1 MKKQSPIIKILL
13 FPINLLKYEALGI
26 YYTCYALLY
35 PFIFIFNKIGDIIFK
50 NYEKSSKKNSDIKE
64 MVEEEVN
71 LDSGISAF
79 KDEEKQVEKK
89 DSKKETK
96 KEDQY
101 KLEYTETLE
110 DKWNKFYN
118 NLSFVKKKK
127 EKDLAQNRSLFEILQ
142 TDTERSEK
150 PVTYKYVALD
160 NSGKKV
166 TNTFYAYSKM
176 EVYTYL
182 TGEGYTVLSIET
194 SKYIELFYGPSEFNN
209 FHFKNKDLIFWLT
222 QLSTYLK
229 AGITLTDSMRIL
241 GKQMS
246 KSPRKKK
253 VFDSIIYNLTL
264 GESFSSALEKQR
276 NSFPA
281 LLISMVKAAEAT
293 GELEETLDDLA
304 DYYTELENTRKAMIN
319 AMSYPAIISI
329 FSIAVVVFILLYVI
343 PQFEGVYSS
352 TGATL
357 NGYTLWILNLS
368 KFFDKNFA
376 YIMAGLVLIIS
387 VIIALYKNVKSFR
400 KNFQIFAMKLPLFG
414 NIIIYKEMNIFAKT
428 FASLL
433 KNNVFI
439 TDSMNLLSEI
449 TTNEV
454 YKEIMFRTINNIARG
469 EKISTSFKDQWA
481 VPEVAYYMI
490 VTGEST
496 GELAAMMSK
505 VADYYQTEHK
515 TIINNM
521 KNFIEP
527 AMIIFLAVIVGGIV
541 LAVILPMFSLYSQI
555 K

>member
-1 MKKQSPIIKILL
+1 MNNQNIILKILL
-13 FPINLLKYEALGI
+13 FPFNLLKYEVLGI
-26 YYTCYALLY
+26 YYTIYALLY
-35 PFIFIFNKIGDIIFK
+35 PFIFIFNKIGDKIFN
-50 NYEKSSKKNSDIKE
+50 NYEKKQKNKVGIE
-64 MVEEEVN
+64 TLEEETVN
-71 LDSGISAF
+71 LDSGVEAF
-79 KDEEKQVEKK
+79 
-89 DSKKETK
+89 KKETK
-96 KEDQY
+96 KTKLNNEPAQKEET
-101 KLEYTETLE
+101 KLEYKPTLE
-110 DKWNKFYN
+110 DKWQDFYN
-118 NLSFVKKKK
+118 NLSFVKKQR
-127 EKDLAQNRSLFEILQ
+127 EAQKIQNQSLYAALQ

-150 PVTYKYVALD
+150 PVTYKYTAID
-160 NSGKKV
+160 SSGKKV
-166 TNTFYAYSKM
+166 TGVFYAYSKM

-182 TGEGYTVLSIET
+182 TNEGNTVLTIET

-209 FHFKNKDLIFWLT
+209 YRFRNKDLIFWLT

-246 KSPRKKK
+246 KSPRKKR

-304 DYYTELENTRKAMIN
+304 SYYTELDNTRKAMIN
-319 AMSYPAIISI
+319 AMSYPAIISV
-329 FSIAVVVFILLYVI
+329 FSVAVVVFIMLYVI
-343 PQFEGVYSS
+343 PQFEGVYAS
-352 TGATL
+352 TEATL
-357 NGYTLWILNLS
+357 NGYTLWVLNLS
-368 KFFDKNFA
+368 KFFDKNFV
-376 YIMAGLVLIIS
+376 YLLSGFILIIV
-387 VIIALYKNVKSFR
+387 VIIIFYKKVKSFR
-400 KNFQIFAMKLPLFG
+400 KSLQIFAMKLPIFG
-414 NIIIYKEMNIFAKT
+414 KIIIYKEMNVFAKT

-449 TTNEV
+449 TKNEV
-454 YKEIMFRTINNIARG
+454 YKEIMFKTINNIAKG
-469 EKISTSFKDQWA
+469 EKISESFKNQWA
-481 VPEVAYYMI
+481 VPEVAYFMI

-496 GELAAMMSK
+496 GELAAMMDK
-505 VADYYQTEHK
+505 VAQYYQTEHK

-527 AMIIFLAVIVGGIV
+527 TMIIFLAVVVGGIV
-541 LAVILPMFSLYSQI
+541 LAVILPMFSLYNQI

>member
-1 MKKQSPIIKILL
+1 MNNQNIILKILL
-13 FPINLLKYEALGI
+13 FPFNLLKYEVLGI
-26 YYTCYALLY
+26 YYTIYALLY
-35 PFIFIFNKIGDIIFK
+35 PFIFIFNKIGDKIFN
-50 NYEKSSKKNSDIKE
+50 NYEKKQKNKVGIE
-64 MVEEEVN
+64 TLEEETIN
-71 LDSGISAF
+71 LDSGVEAF
-79 KDEEKQVEKK
+79 
-89 DSKKETK
+89 KKETK
-96 KEDQY
+96 KTKLNNEPAQKEETKLKY
-101 KLEYTETLE
+101 KPTLE
-110 DKWNKFYN
+110 DKWQDFYN
-118 NLSFVKKKK
+118 NLSFVKKQK
-127 EKDLAQNRSLFEILQ
+127 EAQKIQNQSLYAALQ

-150 PVTYKYVALD
+150 PVTYKYTAID
-160 NSGKKV
+160 SSGKKV
-166 TNTFYAYSKM
+166 TGVFYAYSKM

-182 TGEGYTVLSIET
+182 TNEGNTVLTIET

-209 FHFKNKDLIFWLT
+209 YRFRNKDLIFWLT

-246 KSPRKKK
+246 KSPRKKR

-304 DYYTELENTRKAMIN
+304 SYYTELDNTRKAMIN
-319 AMSYPAIISI
+319 AMSYPAIISV
-329 FSIAVVVFILLYVI
+329 FSVAVVVFIMLYVI
-343 PQFEGVYSS
+343 PQFEGVYAS
-352 TGATL
+352 TEATL
-357 NGYTLWILNLS
+357 NGYTLWVLNLS
-368 KFFDKNFA
+368 KFFDKNFVHLLSGF
-376 YIMAGLVLIIS
+376 ILIIV
-387 VIIALYKNVKSFR
+387 VIIILYKKVKSFR
-400 KNFQIFAMKLPLFG
+400 KSLQIFAMKLPIFG
-414 NIIIYKEMNIFAKT
+414 KIIIYKEMNVFAKT

-449 TTNEV
+449 TKNEV
-454 YKEIMFRTINNIARG
+454 YKEIMFKTINNIAKG
-469 EKISTSFKDQWA
+469 EKISESFKNQWA
-481 VPEVAYYMI
+481 VPEVAYFMI

-496 GELAAMMSK
+496 GELAAMMDK
-505 VADYYQTEHK
+505 VAQYYQTEHK

-527 AMIIFLAVIVGGIV
+527 TMIIFLAVVVGGIV
-541 LAVILPMFSLYSQI
+541 LAVILPMFSLYNQI

>member
-26 YYTCYALLY
+26 YYTLYALLY
-35 PFIFIFNKIGDIIFK
+35 PFIFIFNKLGDVIFK
-50 NYEKSSKKNSDIKE
+50 KYEKTSKKNSDIKE
-64 MVEEEVN
+64 IVEEEVN
-71 LDSGISAF
+71 LDSGSSAF
-79 KDEEKQVEKK
+79 KEESKTKS
-89 DSKKETK
+89 DAKKEIK
-96 KEDQY
+96 QDDPY
-101 KLEYTETLE
+101 KIEYTETLE

-118 NLSFVKKKK
+118 NLSFVKKRK
-127 EKDLAQNRSLFEILQ
+127 EKELAQNRSLYEILQ
-142 TDTERSEK
+142 RDTERSEK
-150 PVTYKYVALD
+150 PLTYKYVALD
-160 NSGKKV
+160 SSGKKV
-166 TNTFYAYSKM
+166 INTFYAYSKM

-182 TGEGYTVLSIET
+182 SGEGYTVLSIET
-194 SKYIELFYGPSEFNN
+194 SKYIELFYGPSEYNN
-209 FHFKNKDLIFWLT
+209 FRFKNKDLIFWLT

-246 KSPRKKK
+246 KSPKKKK

-264 GESFSSALEKQR
+264 GESFSSALEKQQ

-304 DYYTELENTRKAMIN
+304 NYYTELENTRKAMIN
-319 AMSYPAIISI
+319 AMSYPAIISV
-329 FSIAVVVFILLYVI
+329 FSIAVIVFIMLYVI
-343 PQFEGVYSS
+343 PQFEGVYAS
-352 TGATL
+352 TGASL
-357 NGYTLWILNLS
+357 NGYTLWILNVS
-368 KFFDKNFA
+368 KFFDTNFIL
-376 YIMAGLVLIIS
+376 IMGSIVAIILIT
-387 VIIALYKNVKSFR
+387 VVLYKKVKSFR
-400 KNFQIFAMKLPLFG
+400 KNLQILGMKLPIFG

-521 KNFIEP
+521 KSFIEP
-527 AMIIFLAVIVGGIV
+527 VMIIFLAVVVGGIV
-541 LAVILPMFSLYSQI
+541 LAVILPMFSLYNQI

>member
-1 MKKQSPIIKILL
+1 MNNQNIILKILL
-13 FPINLLKYEALGI
+13 FPFNLLKYEVLGI
-26 YYTCYALLY
+26 YYTIYALLY
-35 PFIFIFNKIGDIIFK
+35 PFIFIFNKIGDKIFN
-50 NYEKSSKKNSDIKE
+50 NYEKKQKNKVGIE
-64 MVEEEVN
+64 TLEEETVN
-71 LDSGISAF
+71 LDSGVEAF
-79 KDEEKQVEKK
+79 N
-89 DSKKETK
+89 KETK
-96 KEDQY
+96 KTKLNNESAQKEETKLKY
-101 KLEYTETLE
+101 KPTLE
-110 DKWNKFYN
+110 DKWQDFYN
-118 NLSFVKKKK
+118 NLSFVKKQK
-127 EKDLAQNRSLFEILQ
+127 EAQKIQNQSLYAALQ

-150 PVTYKYVALD
+150 PVTYKYTAID
-160 NSGKKV
+160 SSGKKV
-166 TNTFYAYSKM
+166 TGVFYAYSKM

-182 TGEGYTVLSIET
+182 TNEGNTVLTIET

-209 FHFKNKDLIFWLT
+209 YRFRNKDLIFWLT

-246 KSPRKKK
+246 KSPRKKR

-304 DYYTELENTRKAMIN
+304 SYYTELDNTRKAMIN
-319 AMSYPAIISI
+319 AMSYPAIISV
-329 FSIAVVVFILLYVI
+329 FSVAVVVFIMLYVI
-343 PQFEGVYSS
+343 PQFEGVYAS
-352 TGATL
+352 TEATL
-357 NGYTLWILNLS
+357 NGYTLWVLNLS
-368 KFFDKNFA
+368 KFFDKNFVHLLSGF
-376 YIMAGLVLIIS
+376 ILIIV
-387 VIIALYKNVKSFR
+387 VIIILYKKVKSFR
-400 KNFQIFAMKLPLFG
+400 KSLQIFAMKLPIFG
-414 NIIIYKEMNIFAKT
+414 KIIIYKEMNVFAKT

-449 TTNEV
+449 TKNEV
-454 YKEIMFRTINNIARG
+454 YKEIMFKTINNIAKG
-469 EKISTSFKDQWA
+469 EKISESFKNQWA
-481 VPEVAYYMI
+481 VPEVAYFMI

-496 GELAAMMSK
+496 GELAAMMDK
-505 VADYYQTEHK
+505 VAQYYQTEHK

-527 AMIIFLAVIVGGIV
+527 TMIIFLAVVVGGIV
-541 LAVILPMFSLYSQI
+541 LAVILPMFSLYNQI

>member
-1 MKKQSPIIKILL
+1 MNNQNIILKILL
-13 FPINLLKYEALGI
+13 FPFNLLKYEVLGI
-26 YYTCYALLY
+26 YYTIYALLY
-35 PFIFIFNKIGDIIFK
+35 PFIFIFNKIGDKIFN
-50 NYEKSSKKNSDIKE
+50 NYEKKQKNKVGIE
-64 MVEEEVN
+64 TLEEETIN
-71 LDSGISAF
+71 LDSGVEAF
-79 KDEEKQVEKK
+79 
-89 DSKKETK
+89 KKETK
-96 KEDQY
+96 KTKLNNEPAQKEET
-101 KLEYTETLE
+101 KLEYKPTLE
-110 DKWNKFYN
+110 DKWQDFYN
-118 NLSFVKKKK
+118 NLSFVKKQK
-127 EKDLAQNRSLFEILQ
+127 EAQKIQNQNLYAALQ

-150 PVTYKYVALD
+150 PVTYKYTAID
-160 NSGKKV
+160 SSGKKV
-166 TNTFYAYSKM
+166 TGVFYAYSKM

-182 TGEGYTVLSIET
+182 TNEGNTVLTIET

-209 FHFKNKDLIFWLT
+209 YRFRNKDLIFWLT

-246 KSPRKKK
+246 KSPRKKR

-304 DYYTELENTRKAMIN
+304 SYYTELDNTRKAMIN
-319 AMSYPAIISI
+319 AMSYPAIISV
-329 FSIAVVVFILLYVI
+329 FSVAVVVFIMLYVI
-343 PQFEGVYSS
+343 PQFEGVYAS
-352 TGATL
+352 TEATL
-357 NGYTLWILNLS
+357 NGYTLWVINLS
-368 KFFDKNFA
+368 KFFDKNFV
-376 YIMAGLVLIIS
+376 YLLSGFILIIV
-387 VIIALYKNVKSFR
+387 VIIIFYKKVKSFR
-400 KNFQIFAMKLPLFG
+400 KSLQIFAMKLPIFG
-414 NIIIYKEMNIFAKT
+414 KIIIYKEMNVFAKT

-449 TTNEV
+449 TKNEV
-454 YKEIMFRTINNIARG
+454 YKEIMFKTINNIAKG
-469 EKISTSFKDQWA
+469 EKISESFKNQWA
-481 VPEVAYYMI
+481 VPEVAYFMI

-496 GELAAMMSK
+496 GELAAMMDK
-505 VADYYQTEHK
+505 VAQYYQTEHK

-527 AMIIFLAVIVGGIV
+527 TMIIFLAVVVGGIV
-541 LAVILPMFSLYSQI
+541 LAVILPMFSLYNQI

>member
-1 MKKQSPIIKILL
+1 MNNQNIILKILL
-13 FPINLLKYEALGI
+13 FPFNLLKYEVLGI
-26 YYTCYALLY
+26 YYTIYALLY
-35 PFIFIFNKIGDIIFK
+35 PFIFIFNKIGDKIFN
-50 NYEKSSKKNSDIKE
+50 NYEKKQKNKVGIE
-64 MVEEEVN
+64 TLEEETIN
-71 LDSGISAF
+71 LDSGVEAF
-79 KDEEKQVEKK
+79 
-89 DSKKETK
+89 KKETK
-96 KEDQY
+96 KTKLNNEPAQKEET
-101 KLEYTETLE
+101 KLEYKPTLE
-110 DKWNKFYN
+110 DKWQDFYN
-118 NLSFVKKKK
+118 NLSFVKKQK
-127 EKDLAQNRSLFEILQ
+127 EAQKIQNQNLYAALQ

-150 PVTYKYVALD
+150 PVTYKYTAID
-160 NSGKKV
+160 SSGKKV
-166 TNTFYAYSKM
+166 TGVFYAYSKM

-182 TGEGYTVLSIET
+182 TNEGNTVLTIET

-209 FHFKNKDLIFWLT
+209 YRFRNKDLIFWLT

-246 KSPRKKK
+246 KSPRKKR

-304 DYYTELENTRKAMIN
+304 SYYTELDNTRKAMIN
-319 AMSYPAIISI
+319 AMSYPAIISV
-329 FSIAVVVFILLYVI
+329 FSVAVVVFIMLYVI
-343 PQFEGVYSS
+343 PQFEGVYAS
-352 TGATL
+352 TEATL
-357 NGYTLWILNLS
+357 NGYTLWVLNLS
-368 KFFDKNFA
+368 KFFDKNFV
-376 YIMAGLVLIIS
+376 YLLSGFILIIV
-387 VIIALYKNVKSFR
+387 VIIIFYKKIKSFR
-400 KNFQIFAMKLPLFG
+400 KSLQIFAMKLPIFG
-414 NIIIYKEMNIFAKT
+414 KIIIYKEMNVFAKT

-449 TTNEV
+449 TKNEV
-454 YKEIMFRTINNIARG
+454 YKEIMFKTINNIAKG
-469 EKISTSFKDQWA
+469 EKISESFKNQWA
-481 VPEVAYYMI
+481 VPEVAYFMI

-496 GELAAMMSK
+496 GELAAMMDK
-505 VADYYQTEHK
+505 VAQYYQTEHK

-527 AMIIFLAVIVGGIV
+527 TMIIFLAVVVGGIV
-541 LAVILPMFSLYSQI
+541 LAVILPMFSLYNQI

>member
-1 MKKQSPIIKILL
+1 MNNQNIILKILL
-13 FPINLLKYEALGI
+13 FPFNLLKYEVLGI
-26 YYTCYALLY
+26 YYTIYALLY
-35 PFIFIFNKIGDIIFK
+35 PFIFIFNKIGDKIFN
-50 NYEKSSKKNSDIKE
+50 NYEKKQKNKVGIE
-64 MVEEEVN
+64 TLEEETIN
-71 LDSGISAF
+71 LDSGVEAF
-79 KDEEKQVEKK
+79 
-89 DSKKETK
+89 KKETEK
-96 KEDQY
+96 TKLNNEPAQKEET
-101 KLEYTETLE
+101 KLEYKPTLE
-110 DKWNKFYN
+110 DKWQDFYN
-118 NLSFVKKKK
+118 NLSFVKKQK
-127 EKDLAQNRSLFEILQ
+127 EAQKIQNQSLYAALQ

-150 PVTYKYVALD
+150 PVTYKYTAID
-160 NSGKKV
+160 SSGKKV
-166 TNTFYAYSKM
+166 TGVFYAYSKM

-182 TGEGYTVLSIET
+182 TNEGNTVLTIET

-209 FHFKNKDLIFWLT
+209 YRFRNKDLIFWLT

-246 KSPRKKK
+246 KSPRKKR

-304 DYYTELENTRKAMIN
+304 SYYTELDNTRKAMIN
-319 AMSYPAIISI
+319 AMSYPAIISV
-329 FSIAVVVFILLYVI
+329 FSVAVVVFIMLYVI
-343 PQFEGVYSS
+343 PQFEGVYAS
-352 TGATL
+352 TEATL
-357 NGYTLWILNLS
+357 NGYTLWVINLS
-368 KFFDKNFA
+368 KFFDKNFV
-376 YIMAGLVLIIS
+376 YLLSGFILIIV
-387 VIIALYKNVKSFR
+387 VIIILYKKVKSFR
-400 KNFQIFAMKLPLFG
+400 KSLQIFAMKLPIFG
-414 NIIIYKEMNIFAKT
+414 KIIIYKEMNVFAKT

-449 TTNEV
+449 TKNEV
-454 YKEIMFRTINNIARG
+454 YKEIMFKTINNIAKG
-469 EKISTSFKDQWA
+469 EKISESFKNQWA
-481 VPEVAYYMI
+481 VPEVAYFMI

-496 GELAAMMSK
+496 GELAAMMDK
-505 VADYYQTEHK
+505 VAQYYQTEHK

-527 AMIIFLAVIVGGIV
+527 TMIIFLAVVVGGIV
-541 LAVILPMFSLYSQI
+541 LAVILPMFSLYNQI

>member
-1 MKKQSPIIKILL
+1 MNNQNIILKILL
-13 FPINLLKYEALGI
+13 FPFNLLKYEVLGI
-26 YYTCYALLY
+26 YYTIYALLY
-35 PFIFIFNKIGDIIFK
+35 PFIFIFNKIGDKIFN
-50 NYEKSSKKNSDIKE
+50 NYEKKQKNKVGIE
-64 MVEEEVN
+64 TLEEETVN
-71 LDSGISAF
+71 LDSGVEAF
-79 KDEEKQVEKK
+79 
-89 DSKKETK
+89 KKETEK
-96 KEDQY
+96 TKLNNEPAQKEETKLKY
-101 KLEYTETLE
+101 KSTLE
-110 DKWNKFYN
+110 DKWQDFYN
-118 NLSFVKKKK
+118 NLSFVKKQK
-127 EKDLAQNRSLFEILQ
+127 EAQKIQNQSLYAALQ

-150 PVTYKYVALD
+150 PVTYKYTAID
-160 NSGKKV
+160 SSGKKV
-166 TNTFYAYSKM
+166 TGVFYAYSKM

-182 TGEGYTVLSIET
+182 TNEGNTVLTIET

-209 FHFKNKDLIFWLT
+209 YRFRNKDLIFWLT

-246 KSPRKKK
+246 KSPRKKR

-304 DYYTELENTRKAMIN
+304 SYYTELDNTRKAMIN
-319 AMSYPAIISI
+319 AMSYPAIISV
-329 FSIAVVVFILLYVI
+329 FSVAVVVFIMLYVI
-343 PQFEGVYSS
+343 PQFEGVYAS
-352 TGATL
+352 TEATL
-357 NGYTLWILNLS
+357 NGYTLWVLNLS
-368 KFFDKNFA
+368 KFFDKNFVHLLSGF
-376 YIMAGLVLIIS
+376 ILIIV
-387 VIIALYKNVKSFR
+387 VIIILYKKVKSFR
-400 KNFQIFAMKLPLFG
+400 KSLQIFAMKLPIFG
-414 NIIIYKEMNIFAKT
+414 KIIIYKEMNVFAKT

-449 TTNEV
+449 TKNEV
-454 YKEIMFRTINNIARG
+454 YKEIMFKTINNIAKG
-469 EKISTSFKDQWA
+469 EKISESFKNQWA
-481 VPEVAYYMI
+481 VPEVAYFMI

-496 GELAAMMSK
+496 GELAAMMDK
-505 VADYYQTEHK
+505 VAQYYQTEHK

-527 AMIIFLAVIVGGIV
+527 TMIIFLAVVVGGIV
-541 LAVILPMFSLYSQI
+541 LAVILPMFSLYNQI

>member
-26 YYTCYALLY
+26 YYTLYALLY
-35 PFIFIFNKIGDIIFK
+35 PFIFIFNKLGDVIFK
-50 NYEKSSKKNSDIKE
+50 KYEKTSKKNSDIKE
-64 MVEEEVN
+64 IVEEEVN
-71 LDSGISAF
+71 LDSGTSAF
-79 KDEEKQVEKK
+79 KEESKTKA
-89 DSKKETK
+89 DAKKEIK
-96 KEDQY
+96 QDDPY
-101 KLEYTETLE
+101 KIEYTETLE

-118 NLSFVKKKK
+118 NLSFVKKRK
-127 EKDLAQNRSLFEILQ
+127 EKELAQNRSLYEILQ
-142 TDTERSEK
+142 RDTERSEK
-150 PVTYKYVALD
+150 PLTYKYVALD
-160 NSGKKV
+160 SSGKKV
-166 TNTFYAYSKM
+166 INTFYAYSKM

-182 TGEGYTVLSIET
+182 SGEGYTVLSIET

-209 FHFKNKDLIFWLT
+209 FRFKNKDLIFWLT

-246 KSPRKKK
+246 KSPKKKK

-264 GESFSSALEKQR
+264 GESFSSALEKQQ

-304 DYYTELENTRKAMIN
+304 NYYTELENTRKAMIN
-319 AMSYPAIISI
+319 AMSYPAIISV
-329 FSIAVVVFILLYVI
+329 FSIAVIVFIMLYVI
-343 PQFEGVYSS
+343 PQFEGVYAS
-352 TGATL
+352 TGASL
-357 NGYTLWILNLS
+357 NGYTLWILNVS
-368 KFFDKNFA
+368 KFFDTNFIL
-376 YIMAGLVLIIS
+376 IMGSIVAIILIT
-387 VIIALYKNVKSFR
+387 VVLYKKVKSFR
-400 KNFQIFAMKLPLFG
+400 KNLQILGMKLPIFG

-521 KNFIEP
+521 KSFIEP
-527 AMIIFLAVIVGGIV
+527 VMIIFLAVVVGGIV
-541 LAVILPMFSLYSQI
+541 LAVILPMFSLYNQI

>member
-13 FPINLLKYEALGI
+13 FPINLLKYEVLGI
-26 YYTCYALLY
+26 YYTLYALLY
-35 PFIFIFNKIGDIIFK
+35 PFIFIFNKLGDVIFK
-50 NYEKSSKKNSDIKE
+50 KYEKSSKKNSSIKE
-64 MVEEEVN
+64 IVEEEVN
-71 LDSGISAF
+71 LDSGTSAF
-79 KDEEKQVEKK
+79 KEESKTKA
-89 DSKKETK
+89 DDKKEIK
-96 KEDQY
+96 QDDPY
-101 KLEYTETLE
+101 KIEYTETLE

-118 NLSFVKKKK
+118 NLSFVKKRK
-127 EKDLAQNRSLFEILQ
+127 EKELAQNRSLYEILQ
-142 TDTERSEK
+142 RDTERSEK
-150 PVTYKYVALD
+150 PLTYKYVALD
-160 NSGKKV
+160 SSGKKV

-182 TGEGYTVLSIET
+182 SGEGYTVLSIET

-209 FHFKNKDLIFWLT
+209 FRFKNKDLIFWLT

-264 GESFSSALEKQR
+264 GESFSSALEKQQ

-304 DYYTELENTRKAMIN
+304 NYYTELENTRKAMIN

-329 FSIAVVVFILLYVI
+329 FSIGVIVFIMLYVI
-343 PQFEGVYSS
+343 PQFEGVYAS
-352 TGATL
+352 TGASL
-357 NGYTLWILNLS
+357 NGYTLWILNVS
-368 KFFDKNFA
+368 KFFDTNFIL
-376 YIMAGLVLIIS
+376 IMGSIVTIILIT
-387 VIIALYKNVKSFR
+387 VVLYKKVKSFR
-400 KNFQIFAMKLPLFG
+400 KNLQILGMKLPVFG

-521 KNFIEP
+521 KSFIEP
-527 AMIIFLAVIVGGIV
+527 VMIIFLAVVVGGIV
-541 LAVILPMFSLYSQI
+541 LAVILPMFSLYNQI

>member
-13 FPINLLKYEALGI
+13 FPINLLKYEVLGI
-26 YYTCYALLY
+26 YYTLYALLY
-35 PFIFIFNKIGDIIFK
+35 PFIFIFNKLGDVIFK
-50 NYEKSSKKNSDIKE
+50 KYEKSSKKNSSIKE
-64 MVEEEVN
+64 IVEEEVN
-71 LDSGISAF
+71 LDSGTSAF
-79 KDEEKQVEKK
+79 KEESKTKA
-89 DSKKETK
+89 DDKKEIK
-96 KEDQY
+96 QDDPY
-101 KLEYTETLE
+101 KIEYTETLE

-118 NLSFVKKKK
+118 NLSFVKKRK
-127 EKDLAQNRSLFEILQ
+127 EKELAQNRSLYEILQ
-142 TDTERSEK
+142 RDTERSEK
-150 PVTYKYVALD
+150 PLTYKYVALD
-160 NSGKKV
+160 SSGKKV

-182 TGEGYTVLSIET
+182 SGEGYTVLSIET

-209 FHFKNKDLIFWLT
+209 FRFKNKDLIFWLT

-264 GESFSSALEKQR
+264 GESFSSALEKQQ

-304 DYYTELENTRKAMIN
+304 NYYTELENTRKAMIN

-329 FSIAVVVFILLYVI
+329 FSIGVIVFIMLYVI
-343 PQFEGVYSS
+343 PQFEGVYAS
-352 TGATL
+352 TGASL
-357 NGYTLWILNLS
+357 NGYTLWILNVS
-368 KFFDKNFA
+368 KFFDTNFIL
-376 YIMAGLVLIIS
+376 IMGSIVTIILIT
-387 VIIALYKNVKSFR
+387 VVLYKKVKSFR
-400 KNFQIFAMKLPLFG
+400 KNLQILGMKLPVFG

-527 AMIIFLAVIVGGIV
+527 VMIIFLAVVVGGIV
-541 LAVILPMFSLYSQI
+541 LAVILPMFSLYNQI

>member
-13 FPINLLKYEALGI
+13 FPINLLKYEVLVI
-26 YYTCYALLY
+26 YYTLYALLY
-35 PFIFIFNKIGDIIFK
+35 PFIFIFNKIGYK
-50 NYEKSSKKNSDIKE
+50 AYSKYEEYARKNSGVKE

-71 LDSGISAF
+71 LDSGTYAF
-79 KDEEKQVEKK
+79 KGEEKKEIKK
-89 DSKKETK
+89 D
-96 KEDQY
+96 DPY
-101 KLEYTETLE
+101 KIEYTETLE
-110 DKWNKFYN
+110 DKWNRFYN
-118 NLSFVKKKK
+118 NLSFVKKQK
-127 EKDLAQNRSLFEILQ
+127 EKDLAQNKNLIAALQ

-160 NSGKKV
+160 SSGKKV

-209 FHFKNKDLIFWLT
+209 FRFKNKDLIFWLT

-246 KSPRKKK
+246 KNPRKKK

-264 GESFSSALEKQR
+264 GESFSSSLEKQR

-281 LLISMVKAAEAT
+281 LLISMLKAAEAT

-319 AMSYPAIISI
+319 AMSYPAIISV
-329 FSIAVVVFILLYVI
+329 FSIAVIVFIMLYVI
-343 PQFEGVYSS
+343 PQFEGVYAS

-368 KFFDKNFA
+368 KFFDTNFA
-376 YIMAGLVLIIS
+376 LIIGGLVIIIS
-387 VIIALYKNVKSFR
+387 IIIILYKKVKSFR
-400 KNFQIFAMKLPLFG
+400 KNFQIFAMKIPIFG
-414 NIIIYKEMNIFAKT
+414 KIIIYKEMNIFAKT

-454 YKEIMFRTINNIARG
+454 YKEIMFRTVNNIARG

-527 AMIIFLAVIVGGIV
+527 VMIIFLAVVVGGIV

>member
-13 FPINLLKYEALGI
+13 FPINLLKYEVLGI
-26 YYTCYALLY
+26 YYTLYALLY
-35 PFIFIFNKIGDIIFK
+35 PFIFIFNKIGDK
-50 NYEKSSKKNSDIKE
+50 AYSKYEENARKNSGVKE

-71 LDSGISAF
+71 LDSGTSAF
-79 KDEEKQVEKK
+79 KGEEKKEIKK
-89 DSKKETK
+89 DDS
-96 KEDQY
+96 Y
-101 KLEYTETLE
+101 KIEYTETLE
-110 DKWNKFYN
+110 DKWNRFYN
-118 NLSFVKKKK
+118 NLSFVKKQK
-127 EKDLAQNRSLFEILQ
+127 EKDLAQNKNLIAALQ

-160 NSGKKV
+160 SSGKKV

-209 FHFKNKDLIFWLT
+209 FRFKNKDLIFWLT

-246 KSPRKKK
+246 KNPRKKK

-264 GESFSSALEKQR
+264 GESFSSSLEKQR

-319 AMSYPAIISI
+319 AMSYPAIISV
-329 FSIAVVVFILLYVI
+329 FSIAVIVFIMLYVI
-343 PQFEGVYSS
+343 PQFEDVYAS

-368 KFFDKNFA
+368 KFFDTNFA
-376 YIMAGLVLIIS
+376 LIIGGLVIIIS
-387 VIIALYKNVKSFR
+387 IIIILYKKVKSFR
-400 KNFQIFAMKLPLFG
+400 KNFQIFAMKIPIFG
-414 NIIIYKEMNIFAKT
+414 KIIIYKEMNIFAKT

-454 YKEIMFRTINNIARG
+454 YKEIMFRTVNNIARG

-527 AMIIFLAVIVGGIV
+527 VMIIFLAVVVGGIV

>member
-1 MKKQSPIIKILL
+1 MNNQNIILKILL
-13 FPINLLKYEALGI
+13 FPFNLLKYEVLGI
-26 YYTCYALLY
+26 YYTIYALLY
-35 PFIFIFNKIGDIIFK
+35 PFIFIFNKIGDKIFN
-50 NYEKSSKKNSDIKE
+50 NYEKKQKNKVGIE
-64 MVEEEVN
+64 TLEEETVN
-71 LDSGISAF
+71 LDSGVEAF
-79 KDEEKQVEKK
+79 
-89 DSKKETK
+89 KKETEK
-96 KEDQY
+96 TKLNNELAQKEETKLKY
-101 KLEYTETLE
+101 KPTLE
-110 DKWNKFYN
+110 DKWQDFYN
-118 NLSFVKKKK
+118 NLSFVKKQK
-127 EKDLAQNRSLFEILQ
+127 EAQKIQNQSLYAALQ

-150 PVTYKYVALD
+150 PVTYKYTAID
-160 NSGKKV
+160 SSGKKV
-166 TNTFYAYSKM
+166 TGVFYAYSKM

-182 TGEGYTVLSIET
+182 TNEGNTVLTIET

-209 FHFKNKDLIFWLT
+209 YRFRNKDLIFWLT

-246 KSPRKKK
+246 KSPRKKR

-304 DYYTELENTRKAMIN
+304 SYYTELDNTRKAMIN
-319 AMSYPAIISI
+319 AMSYPAIISV
-329 FSIAVVVFILLYVI
+329 FSVAVVVFIMLYVI
-343 PQFEGVYSS
+343 PQFEGVYAS
-352 TGATL
+352 TEATL
-357 NGYTLWILNLS
+357 NGYTLWVLNLS
-368 KFFDKNFA
+368 KFFDKNFV
-376 YIMAGLVLIIS
+376 YLLSGFILIIV
-387 VIIALYKNVKSFR
+387 VIIIFYKKVKSFR
-400 KNFQIFAMKLPLFG
+400 KSLQIFAMKLPIFG
-414 NIIIYKEMNIFAKT
+414 KIIIYKEMNVFTKT

-449 TTNEV
+449 TKNEV
-454 YKEIMFRTINNIARG
+454 YKEIMFKTINNIAKG
-469 EKISTSFKDQWA
+469 EKISESFKNQWA
-481 VPEVAYYMI
+481 VPEVAYFMI

-496 GELAAMMSK
+496 GELAAMMDK
-505 VADYYQTEHK
+505 VAQYYQTEHK

-527 AMIIFLAVIVGGIV
+527 TMIIFLAVVVGGIV
-541 LAVILPMFSLYSQI
+541 LAVILPMFSLYNQI

>member
-1 MKKQSPIIKILL
+1 MNNQNIILKILL
-13 FPINLLKYEALGI
+13 FPFNLLKYEVLGI
-26 YYTCYALLY
+26 YYTIYALLY
-35 PFIFIFNKIGDIIFK
+35 PFIFIFNKIGDKIFN
-50 NYEKSSKKNSDIKE
+50 NYEKKQKNKVGIE
-64 MVEEEVN
+64 TLEEETVN
-71 LDSGISAF
+71 LDSGVEAF
-79 KDEEKQVEKK
+79 
-89 DSKKETK
+89 KKETEK
-96 KEDQY
+96 TKLNNEPAQKEETKLKY
-101 KLEYTETLE
+101 KPTLE
-110 DKWNKFYN
+110 DKWQDFYN
-118 NLSFVKKKK
+118 NLSFVKKQK
-127 EKDLAQNRSLFEILQ
+127 EAQKIQNQSLYAALQ

-150 PVTYKYVALD
+150 PVTYKYTAID
-160 NSGKKV
+160 SSGKKV
-166 TNTFYAYSKM
+166 TGVFYAYSKM

-182 TGEGYTVLSIET
+182 TNEGNTVLTIET

-209 FHFKNKDLIFWLT
+209 YRFRNKDLIFWLT

-246 KSPRKKK
+246 KSPRKKR

-304 DYYTELENTRKAMIN
+304 SYYTELDNTRKAMIN
-319 AMSYPAIISI
+319 AMSYPAIISV
-329 FSIAVVVFILLYVI
+329 FSVAVVVFIMLYVI
-343 PQFEGVYSS
+343 PQFEGVYAS
-352 TGATL
+352 TEATL
-357 NGYTLWILNLS
+357 NGYTLWVLNLS
-368 KFFDKNFA
+368 KFFDKNFV
-376 YIMAGLVLIIS
+376 YLLSGFILIIV
-387 VIIALYKNVKSFR
+387 VIIIFYKKVKSFR
-400 KNFQIFAMKLPLFG
+400 KSLQIFAMKLPIFG
-414 NIIIYKEMNIFAKT
+414 KIIIYKEMNVFTKT

-449 TTNEV
+449 TKNEV
-454 YKEIMFRTINNIARG
+454 YKEIMFKTINNIAKG
-469 EKISTSFKDQWA
+469 EKISESFKNQWA
-481 VPEVAYYMI
+481 VPEVAYFMI

-496 GELAAMMSK
+496 GELAAMMDK
-505 VADYYQTEHK
+505 VAQYYQTEHK

-527 AMIIFLAVIVGGIV
+527 TMIIFLAVVVGGIV
-541 LAVILPMFSLYSQI
+541 LAVILPMFSLYNQI

>member
-1 MKKQSPIIKILL
+1 MNNQNIILKILL
-13 FPINLLKYEALGI
+13 FPFNLLKYEVLGI
-26 YYTCYALLY
+26 YYTIYALLY
-35 PFIFIFNKIGDIIFK
+35 PFIFIFNKIGDKIFN
-50 NYEKSSKKNSDIKE
+50 NYEKKQKNKVGIE
-64 MVEEEVN
+64 TLEEETVN
-71 LDSGISAF
+71 LDSGVEAF
-79 KDEEKQVEKK
+79 
-89 DSKKETK
+89 KKETEK
-96 KEDQY
+96 TKLNNEPAQKEET
-101 KLEYTETLE
+101 KLEYKPTLE
-110 DKWNKFYN
+110 DKWQDFYN
-118 NLSFVKKKK
+118 NLSFVKKQK
-127 EKDLAQNRSLFEILQ
+127 EAQKIQNQSLYAALQ

-150 PVTYKYVALD
+150 PVTYKYTAID
-160 NSGKKV
+160 SSGKKV
-166 TNTFYAYSKM
+166 TGVFYAYSKM

-182 TGEGYTVLSIET
+182 TNEGNTVLTIET

-209 FHFKNKDLIFWLT
+209 YRFRNKDLIFWLT

-246 KSPRKKK
+246 KSPRKKR

-304 DYYTELENTRKAMIN
+304 SYYTELDNTRKAMIN
-319 AMSYPAIISI
+319 AMSYPAIISV
-329 FSIAVVVFILLYVI
+329 FSVAVVVFIMLYVI
-343 PQFEGVYSS
+343 PQFEGVYAS
-352 TGATL
+352 TEATL
-357 NGYTLWILNLS
+357 NGYTLWVINLS
-368 KFFDKNFA
+368 KFFDKNFV
-376 YIMAGLVLIIS
+376 YLLSGFILIIV
-387 VIIALYKNVKSFR
+387 VIIILYKKVKSFR
-400 KNFQIFAMKLPLFG
+400 KSLQIFAMKLPIFG
-414 NIIIYKEMNIFAKT
+414 KIIIYKEMNVFAKT

-449 TTNEV
+449 TKNEV
-454 YKEIMFRTINNIARG
+454 YKEIMFKTINNIAKG
-469 EKISTSFKDQWA
+469 EKISESFKNQWA
-481 VPEVAYYMI
+481 VPEVAYFMI

-496 GELAAMMSK
+496 GELAAMMDK
-505 VADYYQTEHK
+505 VAQYYQTEHK

-527 AMIIFLAVIVGGIV
+527 TMIIFLAVVVGGIV
-541 LAVILPMFSLYSQI
+541 LAVILPMFSLYNQI

>member
-13 FPINLLKYEALGI
+13 FPINLLKYEVLGI
-26 YYTCYALLY
+26 YYTLYALLY
-35 PFIFIFNKIGDIIFK
+35 PFIFIFNKLGDVIFK
-50 NYEKSSKKNSDIKE
+50 KYEKSSKKNSNIKE
-64 MVEEEVN
+64 IIEEEVN
-71 LDSGISAF
+71 LDSGTSAF
-79 KDEEKQVEKK
+79 KEESKTKA
-89 DSKKETK
+89 DDKKEIK
-96 KEDQY
+96 QDDPY
-101 KLEYTETLE
+101 KIEYTETLE

-118 NLSFVKKKK
+118 NLSFVKKRK
-127 EKDLAQNRSLFEILQ
+127 EKELAQNRSLYEILQ
-142 TDTERSEK
+142 RDTERSEK
-150 PVTYKYVALD
+150 PLTYKYIALD
-160 NSGKKV
+160 SSGKKV

-182 TGEGYTVLSIET
+182 SGEGYTVLSIET

-209 FHFKNKDLIFWLT
+209 FRFKNKDLIFWLT

-264 GESFSSALEKQR
+264 GESFSSALEKQQ

-304 DYYTELENTRKAMIN
+304 NYYTELENTRKAMIN

-329 FSIAVVVFILLYVI
+329 FSIGVIVFIMLYVI
-343 PQFEGVYSS
+343 PQFEGVYAS
-352 TGATL
+352 TGASL
-357 NGYTLWILNLS
+357 NGYTLWILNVS
-368 KFFDKNFA
+368 KFFDTNFIL
-376 YIMAGLVLIIS
+376 IMGSIVTIILIT
-387 VIIALYKNVKSFR
+387 VVLYKKVKSFR
-400 KNFQIFAMKLPLFG
+400 KNLQILGMKLPVFG

-521 KNFIEP
+521 KSFIEP
-527 AMIIFLAVIVGGIV
+527 VMIIFLAVVVGGIV
-541 LAVILPMFSLYSQI
+541 LAVILPMFSLYNQI